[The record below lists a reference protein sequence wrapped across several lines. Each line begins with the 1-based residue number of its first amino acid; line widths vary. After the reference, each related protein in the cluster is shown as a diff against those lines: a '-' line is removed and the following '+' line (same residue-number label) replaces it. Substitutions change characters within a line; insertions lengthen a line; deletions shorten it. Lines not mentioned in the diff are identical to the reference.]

1 MHGSTWKVASGLAI
15 ALALVSLAGCQAPDR
30 GPAGTA
36 HAMPSPAAPD
46 CPSPYIAGGAWKL
59 DEYGPVLEITPTD
72 CGRKVVGA
80 EIDSLI
86 LEAIRK
92 FGGNPR
98 LTANLFG
105 AMNQLEC
112 HAKLFP
118 DKPTWNLEPD
128 RPYVGLANTE
138 AAECNPSVAVPDLPY
153 Y

>member
-1 MHGSTWKVASGLAI
+1 V
-15 ALALVSLAGCQAPDR
+15 
-30 GPAGTA
+30 
-36 HAMPSPAAPD
+36 APD
-46 CPSPYIAGGAWKL
+46 CPPPYIAGGTWKL

-86 LEAIRK
+86 LEAIKK
-92 FGGNPR
+92 FGGKPR

-105 AMNQLEC
+105 AINQLEC

-118 DKPTWNLEPD
+118 DKPTWNIEPD

-138 AAECNPSVAVPDLPY
+138 AAECNPSTATPDLPY
-153 Y
+153 D

>member
-1 MHGSTWKVASGLAI
+1 MHGNPWKVASGLVLSL
-15 ALALVSLAGCQAPDR
+15 ALASLAGCQGSDR
-30 GPAGTA
+30 DPGRRAQ
-36 HAMPSPAAPD
+36 AMPSPATPD
-46 CPSPYIAGGAWKL
+46 CPPPYVAGGTWSL
-59 DEYGPVLEITPTD
+59 DEYGPVLEIAPTD

-86 LEAIRK
+86 LEAIKK

-105 AMNQLEC
+105 AINQLEC

-118 DKPTWNLEPD
+118 DKPTWNIEPD
-128 RPYVGLANTE
+128 RPYVGLADTE
-138 AAECNPSVAVPDLPY
+138 AAECNPATAMPDLPY